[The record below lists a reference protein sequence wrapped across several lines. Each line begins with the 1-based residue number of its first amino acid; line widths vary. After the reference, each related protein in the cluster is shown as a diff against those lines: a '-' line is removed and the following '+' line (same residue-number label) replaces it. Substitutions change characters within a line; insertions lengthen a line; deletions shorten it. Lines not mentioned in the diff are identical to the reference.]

1 MTSVDFCLAWNWE
14 YDSDFVLLLEREC
27 RTAGISF
34 LPVHTHN
41 LAEVQQSLEEGL
53 LTFRA
58 FLDRASDTDP
68 KFLPL
73 VQWAINHAV
82 CRINDPKTTRW
93 TLDKA
98 SLHLAL
104 INVGLYSPYTIV
116 LPSFEEKPV
125 LDVLDLTPVGPCF
138 VIKPAHGGGGQGVVT
153 EASNVEEVIKARQEF
168 PSDRYLLQY
177 HVRPIS
183 LDHVPAYFR
192 ILFCTGST
200 HPCWWNTKTHE
211 YRPVALEEAAKHHL
225 ESLSPITESIARL
238 TGLDLFS
245 TEIALT
251 TDHHF
256 IVVDY
261 ANDPVD
267 LRLQSTC
274 RDGVPDSIVNDIA
287 HNLVRTVASRLG
299 HSPGD
304 HS

>member
-1 MTSVDFCLAWNWE
+1 MTSADFCLAWNWE
-14 YDSDFVLLLEREC
+14 YDSDFIRLLEREC
-27 RTAGISF
+27 REAGLSF
-34 LPVHTHN
+34 LQIHPHN
-41 LAEVQQSLEEGL
+41 LEDTLRSLEQRH

-68 KFLPL
+68 RFLPL
-73 VQWAINHAV
+73 VQWAIDHAI
-82 CRINDPKTTRW
+82 CRINDPQTTHW

-104 INVGLYSPYTIV
+104 INVGLNSPYTII
-116 LPSFEEKPV
+116 LPSIEEQPV
-125 LDVLDLTPVGPCF
+125 LDVLDLSPLGPCF
-138 VIKPAHGGGGQGVVT
+138 VIKPAHGGGGQGVVI
-153 EASNVEEVIKARQEF
+153 EASTVEEVVKARQEF

-177 HVRPIS
+177 YIQPAN
-183 LDHVPAYFR
+183 LNGNPAYFR
-192 ILFCTGST
+192 ILFCAGST

-211 YRPVALEEAAKHHL
+211 YRPVALEETTKHHL

-251 TDHHF
+251 TDHRF

-267 LRLQSTC
+267 LRSQSTC

-287 HNLVRTVASRLG
+287 EKLVRTVVSRLG
-299 HSPGD
+299 NPPGD
-304 HS
+304 HP